1 MLTHRTLK
9 SAFAAAVVLAALS
22 GCAPSGSSSP
32 AGDWGVVKAGQP
44 SLTIESDGSFHGT
57 DGCNELKGDG
67 TISGE
72 KFTFGPFASI
82 TKACPGVTP
91 WLNLAHTAK
100 VDGGRLVVYRSGGQ
114 EIGTLDRR

>member
-1 MLTHRTLK
+1 M
-9 SAFAAAVVLAALS
+9 LAALS
-22 GCAPSGSSSP
+22 GCASSGSSSP

-82 TKACPGVTP
+82 TQACEGVTP
-91 WLNLAHTAK
+91 WLNLAVTAK
-100 VDGGRLVVYRSGGQ
+100 VDGDSLVVYRGDGDK
-114 EIGTLDRR
+114 IGTLARR